1 MFAVVLMDEFTRTRK
16 GTLTQGTVHAACTL
30 SGCGSVPVARATVSS
45 SAFVLEGQR
54 IPLGDRFHL
63 CAKAVVARGHGIAS
77 GKTRDTRFPGG
88 TLAMQAPFFQDL
100 GLDLSVFFPGTL
112 NLSIHPYSYRLGTSV
127 HSFPQVKW
135 TESFPPE
142 NFSFYRCRVRLL
154 GEVEFAEALVY
165 WPHPST
171 KPGFHQD
178 PHVLEVLAPRIPLA
192 DYGKEMEI
200 CADSGS
206 LGFFFPEG

>member
-1 MFAVVLMDEFTRTRK
+1 MAEFTRTRAVI
-16 GTLTQGTVHAACTL
+16 LTRATALAACTL
-30 SGCGSVPVARATVSS
+30 SGCESGPVARAIVSS
-45 SAFVLEGQR
+45 SVFVLEGQG
-54 IPLGDRFHL
+54 ILLGDRFHL
-63 CAKAVVARGHGIAS
+63 CAKAVITRGHGIAS

-112 NLSIHPYSYRLGTSV
+112 NLSVHPCSYRLGAPV

-135 TESFPPE
+135 AESFPPE

-154 GEVEFAEALVY
+154 GEVDFVEALVY